1 MKSGQEILS
10 IQGVGKTYSEPVLV
24 DVTLA
29 LYPGKVLALTG
40 ENGAGKSTLSKIIGG
55 LTSATTGQMIYQDQ
69 PYAPTSRKDAEKLG
83 IRMVMQELN
92 LLPTLSVAENLFLEQ
107 LPHRFGWIDR
117 KKLAEMARP
126 VMAMVGL
133 QSVDP
138 TTLVGELGIGH
149 QQMIEIARNLID
161 PRHDC

>member
-55 LTSATTGQMIYQDQ
+55 LTNATTGKMVYQGQ
-69 PYAPTSRKDAEKLG
+69 PYAPANRKEAEKLG

-107 LPHRFGWIDR
+107 LPHRFG
-117 KKLAEMARP
+117 
-126 VMAMVGL
+126 
-133 QSVDP
+133 
-138 TTLVGELGIGH
+138 
-149 QQMIEIARNLID
+149 
-161 PRHDC
+161 